1 MRRAILVVGA
11 HAGDIEARAAGVL
24 AKYLAAGYDGH
35 YVVVTNSNSG
45 LYIDKNGKETYRY
58 SEDMI
63 KVRRAQVEK
72 AAAVLGLKPVFL
84 DYKESVYTTR
94 DGQQIYPDVRDM
106 DFGKEEP
113 SGGEPISTATMRKD
127 TKLAYGGISD
137 CHQQLKQLFTDYDPH
152 LTIIQ
157 EPDFTIDHHV
167 TFNKLY
173 MAYKEYRSDPGRS
186 KDCTLLVSTM
196 YPMPVKSL
204 QRKPNVFFDV
214 SKYMDTVEKAALCF
228 TDPLSRCAGTV
239 EHNLRVR
246 REVAQKMGYKSGGEA
261 FYQVHGPKLGPPC
274 G

>member
-1 MRRAILVVGA
+1 MRRAILVVGT

-45 LYIDKNGKETYRY
+45 LYIDKNGKEAYRY
-58 SEDMI
+58 SEDMLKI
-63 KVRRAQVEK
+63 RRAQVEAS
-72 AAAVLGLKPVFL
+72 AAIFGLKPVFL

-94 DGQQIYPDVRDM
+94 DGKQIYPDVRDM
-106 DFGKEEP
+106 DFGKNEP
-113 SGGEPISTATMRKD
+113 SGGEPIATATMRKD
-127 TKLAYGGISD
+127 TKGSYGGVAD
-137 CHQQLKQLFTDYDPH
+137 CQVQLKQMFADYDPH

-157 EPDFTIDHHV
+157 EADFTIDHHV
-167 TFNKLY
+167 AFNKLY
-173 MAYKEYRSDPGRS
+173 FAYQEYWSKPGQS

-196 YPMPVKSL
+196 YPLPVKSL

-214 SKYMDTVEKAALCF
+214 SKYMDVVEKTVRCF
-228 TDPLSRCAGTV
+228 AEPLSRCAGTV
-239 EHNLRVR
+239 ENNLRLR
-246 REVAQKMGYKSGGEA
+246 HEVAKKMSYSRGGEA

>member
-45 LYIDKNGKETYRY
+45 LFIDERGKETYRY
-58 SEDMI
+58 SEDMV

-72 AAAVLGLKPVFL
+72 AAAVFGLKPVLL

-94 DGQQIYPDVRDM
+94 DGQQVYPDVRDM

-113 SGGEPISTATMRKD
+113 SGGEPISTATTPKD
-127 TKLAYGGISD
+127 HKMVYGGVSD
-137 CHQQLKQLFTDYDPH
+137 CHQRLKQLFTDYDPH

-157 EPDFTIDHHV
+157 EPDFTVDHHV

-173 MAYKEYRSDPGRS
+173 MAYWAHLQDKERI
-186 KDCTLLVSTM
+186 LLVSTM

-214 SKYMDTVEKAALCF
+214 SKYMDTVEKAARCF
-228 TDPLSRCAGTV
+228 ADPRSRCAGTV
-239 EHNLRVR
+239 EQNLRAR
-246 REVAQKMGYKSGGEA
+246 SEVARKMGYKSGGEA
-261 FYQVHGPKLGPPC
+261 FYQVHGPKLGPPI